1 MIANKEIS
9 FWMSNDDWYHIN
21 EDLDRFEI
29 NESAPKEA
37 KESFEKWKKFYNLD
51 Y

>member
-9 FWMSNDDWYHIN
+9 FWKTNKEWYRIN
-21 EDLDRFEI
+21 KDLGRFEI

-37 KESFEKWKKFYNLD
+37 KESFEKWKKFYKLD